1 MADMNRTTKGAL
13 LGAGVGLLTG
23 NGVNGVLK
31 GAAVGAGVGAVT
43 EKGRDG
49 KNARK
54 GAKVGAAVGAV
65 TGVLTGNGLEGAIK
79 GAVIGGTGGA
89 ILGKMMMKKFALL
102 AGLFVFAPMTW
113 AQDYNIKNGLPSET
127 YITCAEANE
136 MAKTDSAQVAEIV
149 AVMGN
154 ASVASRDLKIEQSP
168 ELSAKVVEKLNQVCA
183 KDPQMLLITAIDD
196 TMRAIG
202 KK

>member
-1 MADMNRTTKGAL
+1 
-13 LGAGVGLLTG
+13 
-23 NGVNGVLK
+23 
-31 GAAVGAGVGAVT
+31 
-43 EKGRDG
+43 
-49 KNARK
+49 
-54 GAKVGAAVGAV
+54 
-65 TGVLTGNGLEGAIK
+65 
-79 GAVIGGTGGA
+79 
-89 ILGKMMMKKFALL
+89 MMMKKFALL

-168 ELSAKVVEKLNQVCA
+168 ELIAKVVEKLNQVCS

-196 TMRAIG
+196 TMRAIETVI
-202 KK
+202 KIV

>member
-1 MADMNRTTKGAL
+1 
-13 LGAGVGLLTG
+13 
-23 NGVNGVLK
+23 
-31 GAAVGAGVGAVT
+31 
-43 EKGRDG
+43 
-49 KNARK
+49 
-54 GAKVGAAVGAV
+54 
-65 TGVLTGNGLEGAIK
+65 
-79 GAVIGGTGGA
+79 
-89 ILGKMMMKKFALL
+89 MKKFALL

-183 KDPQMLLITAIDD
+183 KDPQMLLITGQLWTPCVLSAKNNISYVTGVDEFD
-196 TMRAIG
+196 AVF
-202 KK
+202 

>member
-1 MADMNRTTKGAL
+1 
-13 LGAGVGLLTG
+13 
-23 NGVNGVLK
+23 
-31 GAAVGAGVGAVT
+31 
-43 EKGRDG
+43 
-49 KNARK
+49 
-54 GAKVGAAVGAV
+54 
-65 TGVLTGNGLEGAIK
+65 
-79 GAVIGGTGGA
+79 
-89 ILGKMMMKKFALL
+89 MMMKKFALL

-154 ASVASRDLKIEQSP
+154 ASVASLDLKIEQSP

>member
-1 MADMNRTTKGAL
+1 
-13 LGAGVGLLTG
+13 
-23 NGVNGVLK
+23 
-31 GAAVGAGVGAVT
+31 
-43 EKGRDG
+43 
-49 KNARK
+49 
-54 GAKVGAAVGAV
+54 
-65 TGVLTGNGLEGAIK
+65 
-79 GAVIGGTGGA
+79 
-89 ILGKMMMKKFALL
+89 MKKFALL

-113 AQDYNIKNGLPSET
+113 AQDYNIKNGLPS
-127 YITCAEANE
+127 EANE

>member
-1 MADMNRTTKGAL
+1 
-13 LGAGVGLLTG
+13 
-23 NGVNGVLK
+23 
-31 GAAVGAGVGAVT
+31 
-43 EKGRDG
+43 
-49 KNARK
+49 
-54 GAKVGAAVGAV
+54 
-65 TGVLTGNGLEGAIK
+65 
-79 GAVIGGTGGA
+79 
-89 ILGKMMMKKFALL
+89 MKKICFT
-102 AGLFVFAPMTW
+102 GRSVCFRTNDR

>member
-1 MADMNRTTKGAL
+1 
-13 LGAGVGLLTG
+13 
-23 NGVNGVLK
+23 
-31 GAAVGAGVGAVT
+31 
-43 EKGRDG
+43 
-49 KNARK
+49 
-54 GAKVGAAVGAV
+54 
-65 TGVLTGNGLEGAIK
+65 
-79 GAVIGGTGGA
+79 
-89 ILGKMMMKKFALL
+89 MKKFALL

-168 ELSAKVVEKLNQVCA
+168 ELSAKVVEKLGSDSN
-183 KDPQMLLITAIDD
+183 LLIVFYVQIMPDD
-196 TMRAIG
+196 LVMQLHRF
-202 KK
+202 

>member
-1 MADMNRTTKGAL
+1 
-13 LGAGVGLLTG
+13 
-23 NGVNGVLK
+23 
-31 GAAVGAGVGAVT
+31 
-43 EKGRDG
+43 
-49 KNARK
+49 
-54 GAKVGAAVGAV
+54 
-65 TGVLTGNGLEGAIK
+65 
-79 GAVIGGTGGA
+79 
-89 ILGKMMMKKFALL
+89 MKKFALL

-136 MAKTDSAQVAEIV
+136 MA
-149 AVMGN
+149 N
-154 ASVASRDLKIEQSP
+154 
-168 ELSAKVVEKLNQVCA
+168 